1 MFTKHVSE
9 LTYSDIE
16 DLVNVR
22 KEREGYHLDYKGKI
36 GEPDRFKKE
45 FSKDISSFGNTDGG
59 YLIIGVDKDYNIVGI
74 EQTISNKPVDE
85 WFNQVL
91 STNIDPPVFY
101 YNPKVIPIP
110 DSEKVIVVIHVPESS
125 KKPHMVGETHQYFIR
140 LNDSSKPSTH
150 NQVREMFDFSR
161 HRTDEFREFLIKRN
175 LHDEDDPNFGQNR
188 LTKQLFS
195 EVQERIKILKPIV
208 IFSLIPKYPNEDRIK
223 IPYQQF
229 RKWLEKNCS
238 GYELHPSSYLFYPTG
253 DHNLKLDGVV
263 FKRMD
268 GDNMKSYFEI
278 SNNGY
283 IEVGLSYEISNT
295 FKNGNGPEFP
305 FLFWTRIIGFE
316 WLLIEFS
323 RHFYDF
329 LQYYEEVEIQIS
341 LINVLNFKLLGW
353 NKKRY
358 DDTRYR
364 FDRDVNYHHN
374 CFKINHPF
382 NPKTLTTEQIK
393 EIIKDNSMR
402 LGRGFGQEHDYC
414 LDEDGNIN
422 VEQFSYP
429 FH

>member
-9 LTYSDIE
+9 LTYSDID

-22 KEREGYHLDYKGKI
+22 QEREGYHLDYKGKI

-125 KKPHMVGETHQYFIR
+125 KKPHMVSETHQYFIR

-208 IFSLIPKYPNEDRIK
+208 NFSLIPKDPNENRLN

-238 GYELHPSSYLFYPTG
+238 G
-253 DHNLKLDGVV
+253 
-263 FKRMD
+263 
-268 GDNMKSYFEI
+268 
-278 SNNGY
+278 
-283 IEVGLSYEISNT
+283 
-295 FKNGNGPEFP
+295 
-305 FLFWTRIIGFE
+305 
-316 WLLIEFS
+316 
-323 RHFYDF
+323 
-329 LQYYEEVEIQIS
+329 
-341 LINVLNFKLLGW
+341 
-353 NKKRY
+353 
-358 DDTRYR
+358 
-364 FDRDVNYHHN
+364 
-374 CFKINHPF
+374 
-382 NPKTLTTEQIK
+382 
-393 EIIKDNSMR
+393 
-402 LGRGFGQEHDYC
+402 
-414 LDEDGNIN
+414 
-422 VEQFSYP
+422 
-429 FH
+429 